1 MQGLTGNVLGGITGQ
16 KGHRSGHIV
25 DYPRSVKYIHGA
37 SRAPVRLWVWKT
49 CRINQDKMLLSLIH
63 I

>member
-1 MQGLTGNVLGGITGQ
+1 MTASN
-16 KGHRSGHIV
+16 RSGHIV

-49 CRINQDKMLLSLIH
+49 CRINQDKML
-63 I
+63 